1 MTDPTDDRGA
11 GLGSGTPP
19 DRQRRAPGEGN
30 QAPGSDA
37 AAAAAA
43 PRECPE
49 EDRAQVELGSEELV
63 DQWADRFNVTRAQLE
78 EAVSAVGS
86 DEHAVATYLR
96 GQGGGD

>member
-1 MTDPTDDRGA
+1 MTDPTNNCGA
-11 GLGSGTPP
+11 GFGSGMAP
-19 DRQRRAPGEGN
+19 DRQRRPPGDGN

-37 AAAAAA
+37 AAAATA

-49 EDRAQVELGSEELV
+49 EDRVQVEVGSEELA

>member
-1 MTDPTDDRGA
+1 MTGLTNDRAGSGAMPEQEGHLPSDGDAAA
-11 GLGSGTPP
+11 GL
-19 DRQRRAPGEGN
+19 
-30 QAPGSDA
+30 DA
-37 AAAAAA
+37 AAAATA

-49 EDRAQVELGSEELV
+49 EDRPRVEIGSEELTG
-63 DQWADRFNVTRAQLE
+63 QWADKFNVTRAQLE